1 MQRYFF
7 GLLTLILVGCS
18 AQQASSS
25 NESDTMPLTEEPFD
39 LTQDKP
45 TAMPKVASLPDLGP
59 APELTN
65 DIWLNVPSPLR
76 IADLQGKVVIVEM
89 WTFGCINCQHVIP
102 SLKDWHS
109 KYADRGLVIIGN
121 HYPEFSYEE
130 DLDNV
135 KDAVDRLGIEY
146 AVAQDNGGKTWRA
159 YKNHYWPTLYL
170 IDKNGHIRYVHI
182 GEGRYAETEQN
193 IQSLLAEA
201 YE

>member
-1 MQRYFF
+1 MRRYFF

-18 AQQASSS
+18 AQQISSS
-25 NESDTMPLTEEPFD
+25 NESDTMPSTEE
-39 LTQDKP
+39 P

-76 IADLQGKVVIVEM
+76 IAELQGKVVIVEM
-89 WTFGCINCQHVIP
+89 WTFGCINCKNVIP
-102 SLKDWHS
+102 SLKEWHS
-109 KYADRGLVIIGN
+109 KYADQGLVIIGN

-135 KDAVDRLGIEY
+135 KDAVNRLGIEY
-146 AVAQDNGGKTWRA
+146 AVAQDNNGATWRA

-170 IDKNGHIRYVHI
+170 IDKQGHIRYVHI
-182 GEGRYAETEQN
+182 GEGRYSETEEN
-193 IQSLLAEA
+193 IQALLAEE
-201 YE
+201 YME

>member
-1 MQRYFF
+1 MRRYFF

-18 AQQASSS
+18 AQQVSSS
-25 NESDTMPLTEEPFD
+25 NESDTMPSTEE
-39 LTQDKP
+39 P

-76 IADLQGKVVIVEM
+76 IAELQGKVVIVEM
-89 WTFGCINCQHVIP
+89 WTFGCINCKNVIP
-102 SLKDWHS
+102 SLKEWHS
-109 KYADRGLVIIGN
+109 KYADQGLVIIGN

-135 KDAVDRLGIEY
+135 KDAVNRLGIEY
-146 AVAQDNGGKTWRA
+146 AVAQDNNGATWRA

-170 IDKNGHIRYVHI
+170 IDKQGHIRYVHI
-182 GEGRYAETEQN
+182 GEGRYSETEEN
-193 IQSLLAEA
+193 IQALLAEE
-201 YE
+201 YME